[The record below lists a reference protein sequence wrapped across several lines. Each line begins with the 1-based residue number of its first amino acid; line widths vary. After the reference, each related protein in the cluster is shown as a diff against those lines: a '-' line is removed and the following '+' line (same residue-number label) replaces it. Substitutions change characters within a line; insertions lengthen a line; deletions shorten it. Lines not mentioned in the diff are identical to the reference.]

1 MCVFFFLFFFASSVT
16 FIWFEINMTV
26 SQCENFGRYL
36 PSKTKREE
44 DVECIGIGK
53 YGRLLSPVK
62 HREIC
67 FKV

>member
-1 MCVFFFLFFFASSVT
+1 
-16 FIWFEINMTV
+16 MTV